1 LNFPFYIARRYLF
14 AKKTRHA
21 INIIS
26 GISVGGVTIGSMA
39 LIIILSAFNG
49 LDNLVRSLFSTFDP
63 DLKITVAEGK
73 TFSSEHENIKKLK
86 AHEGILYLSEV
97 IEENALLRYGE
108 KQYIAT
114 IKGVGDD
121 FIKMSGIDSMIYD
134 GEFLLKDQKNS
145 YAIVGQGIAS
155 TLSMGLNFITPIQ
168 IYVPKRTKN
177 VILTPDKAF
186 NRKYIFPS
194 GIFAIQQDF
203 DSKYIIVPIDF
214 ARELLDY
221 TVELSSIELKIDPSY
236 NQDRIQ
242 EELQALLGNEFEVK
256 NRFEQQE
263 FVYKIMQSEK
273 WAIFLIL
280 TFILMIASFNIIGS
294 LSMLIIEKKKDIET
308 LRNLGANLKLIRKI
322 FLLEGWMISILGAI
336 GGLILGSIICTLQQQ
351 FGLVKIQGG
360 ESFVIDTYPV
370 SMEIPDFLFVFLTV
384 LLIGYLAAWY
394 PVRYITKKFILAYR

>member
-280 TFILMIASFNIIGS
+280 TFILIIASFNIIGA

-336 GGLILGSIICTLQQQ
+336 SGLILGSIICTLQQQ

-384 LLIGYLAAWY
+384 LLIGFLAAWY
-394 PVRYITKKFILAYR
+394 PVRYITRKFILSYR

>member
-1 LNFPFYIARRYLF
+1 MNFPFYIARRYLF

-280 TFILMIASFNIIGS
+280 TFILIIASFNIIGA

-336 GGLILGSIICTLQQQ
+336 SGLILGSIICTLQQQ

-384 LLIGYLAAWY
+384 LLIGFLAAWY
-394 PVRYITKKFILAYR
+394 PVRYITRKFILSYR

>member
-1 LNFPFYIARRYLF
+1 MNFPFYIARRYLF
-14 AKKTRHA
+14 AKKSRHA

-26 GISVGGVTIGSMA
+26 AISVGGVSIGTMA

-49 LDNLVRSLFSTFDP
+49 LDDLVRSLFSTFDP
-63 DLKITVAEGK
+63 DLKITIAEGK
-73 TFSSEHENIKKLK
+73 TFSSEHEKIRKLYDQV
-86 AHEGILYLSEV
+86 GILYLTEV

-114 IKGVGDD
+114 IKGVGDE
-121 FIKMSGIDSMIYD
+121 FVMMSGIDSMIFE
-134 GEFLLKDQKNS
+134 GKFLLKDQKNRF
-145 YAIVGQGIAS
+145 AVVGQGIAS
-155 TLSMGLNFITPIQ
+155 NLSIGLSFITPIQ
-168 IYVPKRTKN
+168 IYVPKRTTN
-177 VILTPDKAF
+177 VVLTPDNAF

-203 DSKYIIVPIDF
+203 DSKYIIVPIEF

-221 TVELSSIELKIDPSY
+221 TSELSSIELKIDPSF
-236 NQDRIQ
+236 NQEQVQ
-242 EELQALLGNEFEVK
+242 EDLKRLLGNEFDVK
-256 NRFEQQE
+256 NRYEQQE

-280 TFILMIASFNIIGS
+280 TFILLIASFNIIGS

-308 LRNLGANLKLIRKI
+308 LRNLGANLRLIRKI
-322 FLLEGWMISILGAI
+322 FLLEGWMISIFGALF
-336 GGLILGSIICTLQQQ
+336 GLILGSLICFLQQQ

-370 SMEIPDFLFVFLTV
+370 SMEFLDFLFVFLTV
-384 LLIGYLAAWY
+384 LIIGFFAAWY
-394 PVRYITKKFILAYR
+394 PVRYITRKFILAYR

>member
-1 LNFPFYIARRYLF
+1 LNLPIYIARRYLF
-14 AKKTRHA
+14 AKKSRNA

-26 GISVGGVTIGSMA
+26 AISVGGVTIGTMA

-49 LDNLVRSLFSTFDP
+49 LDDLVRSLFNTFDP
-63 DLKITVAEGK
+63 DLKISVVEGK
-73 TFSSEHENIKKLK
+73 TFSSEHENIRKLK
-86 AHEGILYLSEV
+86 DQEGILYLSEV

-114 IKGVGDD
+114 IKGVSDD
-121 FIKMSGIDSMIYD
+121 FVKMSGIDSMIYD

-145 YAIVGQGIAS
+145 FAVVGQGIAS
-155 TLSMGLNFITPIQ
+155 NLSIGLSFITPIQ

-177 VILTPDKAF
+177 IILTPDKAF

-194 GIFAIQQDF
+194 GFFAIQQDF
-203 DSKYIIVPIDF
+203 DSRYVIVPIDF
-214 ARELLDY
+214 ARDLFDY
-221 TVELSSIELKIDPSY
+221 TVELSSIELKINPSY
-236 NQDRIQ
+236 NPDRIQ
-242 EELQALLGNEFEVK
+242 EELKILLGNEFEVK
-256 NRFEQQE
+256 NRYEQQE

-280 TFILMIASFNIIGS
+280 SFILVIASFNIIGS

-308 LRNLGANLKLIRKI
+308 LRNLGANLQLIRKI
-322 FLLEGWMISILGAI
+322 FLLEGWMISVLGALS
-336 GGLILGSIICTLQQQ
+336 GLILGSIICIIQQQ
-351 FGLVKIQGG
+351 FGLIKIQGG

-370 SMEIPDFLFVFLTV
+370 SMELTDFLFVFGTV

-394 PVRYITKKFILAYR
+394 PVRYISRKFMLAYR

>member
-26 GISVGGVTIGSMA
+26 GISVGGVTVGTMA
-39 LIIILSAFNG
+39 LVIILSAFNG

-73 TFSSEHENIKKLK
+73 TFSSEHEDIKKLK
-86 AHEGILYLSEV
+86 EHEGILYLSEV

-108 KQYIAT
+108 KQFIAT
-114 IKGVGDD
+114 IKGVSDN
-121 FIKMSGIDSMIYD
+121 FVKMSGIDSMIYD
-134 GEFLLKDQKNS
+134 GEFLLKDQKNR

-155 TLSMGLNFITPIQ
+155 TLSIGLNFITPIQ

-203 DSKYIIVPIDF
+203 DSRYIIVPIDF

-221 TVELSSIELKIDPSY
+221 TVELSSIELKIDPAY
-236 NQDRIQ
+236 NQNRVQ
-242 EELQALLGNEFEVK
+242 EELQILLGNGFEVK

-280 TFILMIASFNIIGS
+280 TLILIIASFNIIGS

-308 LRNLGANLKLIRKI
+308 LRNLGANMKLIKKI

-336 GGLILGSIICTLQQQ
+336 SGLILGSIICMLQQQ

-370 SMEIPDFLFVFLTV
+370 SMEILDFLFVFLTV
-384 LLIGYLAAWY
+384 LTIGYLAAWY
-394 PVRYITKKFILAYR
+394 PERYITRKFIRSYQ

>member
-1 LNFPFYIARRYLF
+1 MNFPFYIARRYLF

-134 GEFLLKDQKNS
+134 GEFLLKDQKNR

-280 TFILMIASFNIIGS
+280 TFILIIASFNIIGA

-336 GGLILGSIICTLQQQ
+336 SGLILGSIICTLQQQ

-384 LLIGYLAAWY
+384 LLIGFLAAWY
-394 PVRYITKKFILAYR
+394 PVRYITRKFILSYR

>member
-1 LNFPFYIARRYLF
+1 MNFPFYIARRYLF

-26 GISVGGVTIGSMA
+26 GISVGGVAVGTMA

-49 LDNLVRSLFSTFDP
+49 LDNLVRSLFSAFDP
-63 DLKITVAEGK
+63 DLKITVTEGK
-73 TFSSEHENIKKLK
+73 TFSAENEKVALVKE
-86 AHEGILYLSEV
+86 HEGILYLSEV
-97 IEENALLRYGE
+97 IEENVLLRYGE

-121 FIKMSGIDSMIYD
+121 FVKMSGIDSMIYD
-134 GEFLLKDQKNS
+134 GEFLLKDQRNS

-155 TLSMGLNFITPIQ
+155 TLSIGLNFITPIQ
-168 IYVPKRTKN
+168 IYVPKRTRN
-177 VILTPDKAF
+177 IILAPDKAF
-186 NRKYIFPS
+186 NRRYIFPS

-221 TVELSSIELKIDPSY
+221 TLELSSIELKIDPSY
-236 NQDRIQ
+236 DQDRVQ
-242 EELQALLGNEFEVK
+242 EELQELLGNEFEVK
-256 NRFEQQE
+256 NRYQQQE

-280 TFILMIASFNIIGS
+280 TFILIIASFNIIGS

-308 LRNLGANLKLIRKI
+308 LRNLGANMQLIRKI
-322 FLLEGWMISILGAI
+322 FLLEGWMISILGAV
-336 GGLILGSIICTLQQQ
+336 GGLILGSIICLLQKQ

-394 PVRYITKKFILAYR
+394 PVRYITKKFILSYH

>member
-1 LNFPFYIARRYLF
+1 
-14 AKKTRHA
+14 
-21 INIIS
+21 
-26 GISVGGVTIGSMA
+26 MA

-49 LDNLVRSLFSTFDP
+49 LDDLVRSLFSTFDP
-63 DLKITVAEGK
+63 DLKISVSEGK
-73 TFSSEHENIKKLK
+73 TFSLEHENIRKLK
-86 AHEGILYLSEV
+86 EQEGILYLSEV
-97 IEENALLRYGE
+97 IEENVLLRYGE

-121 FIKMSGIDSMIYD
+121 FVKMSGIDSMIYD
-134 GEFLLKDQKNS
+134 GEFLLKDQKNRF
-145 YAIVGQGIAS
+145 AVVGQGIAS
-155 TLSMGLNFITPIQ
+155 NLSIGLNFITPIQ

-186 NRKYIFPS
+186 NRKYIYPS

-203 DSKYIIVPIDF
+203 DSRYIIVPIDF

-221 TVELSSIELKIDPSY
+221 TTELTSIELKINLSF

-242 EELQALLGNEFEVK
+242 EELKILLGNEFEVK
-256 NRFEQQE
+256 NRYEQQE

-280 TFILMIASFNIIGS
+280 SFILIIASFNIIGS

-308 LRNLGANLKLIRKI
+308 LRNLGANLQLIRKI
-322 FLLEGWMISILGAI
+322 FLLEGWMISILGALS
-336 GGLILGSIICTLQQQ
+336 GLLLGSLICIIQQQ

-370 SMEIPDFLFVFLTV
+370 SMELPDFLFVFLTV

-394 PVRYITKKFILAYR
+394 PVRYITRKFMLAYR

>member
-1 LNFPFYIARRYLF
+1 
-14 AKKTRHA
+14 
-21 INIIS
+21 
-26 GISVGGVTIGSMA
+26 MA
-39 LIIILSAFNG
+39 LVIILSAFNG

-73 TFSSEHENIKKLK
+73 TFSSEHEDIKKLK
-86 AHEGILYLSEV
+86 EHEGILYLSEV

-108 KQYIAT
+108 KQFIAT
-114 IKGVGDD
+114 IKGVSDN
-121 FIKMSGIDSMIYD
+121 FVKMSGIDSMIYD
-134 GEFLLKDQKNS
+134 GEFLLKDQKNR

-155 TLSMGLNFITPIQ
+155 TLSIGLNFITPIQ

-177 VILTPDKAF
+177 VILTPDKTF

-203 DSKYIIVPIDF
+203 DSRYIIVPIDF

-221 TVELSSIELKIDPSY
+221 TVELSSIELKIDPAY
-236 NQDRIQ
+236 NQNRVQ
-242 EELQALLGNEFEVK
+242 EELQILLGNGFEVK

-280 TFILMIASFNIIGS
+280 TLILIIASFNIIGS

-308 LRNLGANLKLIRKI
+308 LRNLGANMKLIKKI

-336 GGLILGSIICTLQQQ
+336 SGLILGSIICMLQQQ

-370 SMEIPDFLFVFLTV
+370 SMEILDFLFVFLTV
-384 LLIGYLAAWY
+384 LTIGYLAAWY
-394 PVRYITKKFILAYR
+394 PERYITRKFIRSYQ

>member
-26 GISVGGVTIGSMA
+26 GISVGGVTIGTMA

-49 LDNLVRSLFSTFDP
+49 LDNLVRSLFNTFDP

-73 TFSSEHENIKKLK
+73 TFSSEQENIKKLK

-97 IEENALLRYGE
+97 IEENALLCYGE

-121 FIKMSGIDSMIYD
+121 FVKMSGIDSMVYD

-155 TLSMGLNFITPIQ
+155 TLSMGLSFITPIQ

-194 GIFAIQQDF
+194 GIFAIQQGF

-236 NQDRIQ
+236 NQDRVQ
-242 EELQALLGNEFEVK
+242 EELQTLLGNEFEVK
-256 NRFEQQE
+256 NRYEQQE

-280 TFILMIASFNIIGS
+280 TFILIIASFNIIGS

-336 GGLILGSIICTLQQQ
+336 SGLILGSIICALQQQ

-394 PVRYITKKFILAYR
+394 PVRYITRKFILAYR

>member
-26 GISVGGVTIGSMA
+26 GISVGGVTIGTMA

-49 LDNLVRSLFSTFDP
+49 LDNLVRSLFNTFDP

-73 TFSSEHENIKKLK
+73 TFSSEQENIKKLK

-121 FIKMSGIDSMIYD
+121 FVKMSGIDSMVYD

-236 NQDRIQ
+236 NQDRVQ
-242 EELQALLGNEFEVK
+242 KELQTLLGNEFEVK
-256 NRFEQQE
+256 NRYEQQE

-280 TFILMIASFNIIGS
+280 TFILIIASFNIIGS

-336 GGLILGSIICTLQQQ
+336 SGLILGSIICTLQQQ

-394 PVRYITKKFILAYR
+394 PVRYITRKFILAYR

>member
-49 LDNLVRSLFSTFDP
+49 LDNLVRSLFSAFDP

-134 GEFLLKDQKNS
+134 GEFLLKDQKNR

-177 VILTPDKAF
+177 VIHRIKHSTGSIYSLPAFLRF
-186 NRKYIFPS
+186 NRIL
-194 GIFAIQQDF
+194 IQNTLLYR
-203 DSKYIIVPIDF
+203 STSPANCWIIQW
-214 ARELLDY
+214 
-221 TVELSSIELKIDPSY
+221 
-236 NQDRIQ
+236 N
-242 EELQALLGNEFEVK
+242 
-256 NRFEQQE
+256 
-263 FVYKIMQSEK
+263 
-273 WAIFLIL
+273 
-280 TFILMIASFNIIGS
+280 
-294 LSMLIIEKKKDIET
+294 
-308 LRNLGANLKLIRKI
+308 
-322 FLLEGWMISILGAI
+322 
-336 GGLILGSIICTLQQQ
+336 
-351 FGLVKIQGG
+351 
-360 ESFVIDTYPV
+360 
-370 SMEIPDFLFVFLTV
+370 
-384 LLIGYLAAWY
+384 
-394 PVRYITKKFILAYR
+394 

>member
-1 LNFPFYIARRYLF
+1 MNFPFYIARRYLF
-14 AKKTRHA
+14 AKKSRHA

-26 GISVGGVTIGSMA
+26 AISVGGVSIGTMA

-49 LDNLVRSLFSTFDP
+49 LDDLVRSLFSTFDP
-63 DLKITVAEGK
+63 DLKITIAEGK
-73 TFSSEHENIKKLK
+73 TFSSEHEKIRKLYDQ
-86 AHEGILYLSEV
+86 EGILYLTEV

-114 IKGVGDD
+114 IKGVGDE
-121 FIKMSGIDSMIYD
+121 FVMMSGIDSMIFE
-134 GEFLLKDQKNS
+134 GKFLLKDQKNRF
-145 YAIVGQGIAS
+145 AVVGQGIAS
-155 TLSMGLNFITPIQ
+155 NLSIGLSFITPIQ
-168 IYVPKRTKN
+168 IYVPKRTTN
-177 VILTPDKAF
+177 VVLTPDNAF

-203 DSKYIIVPIDF
+203 DSKYIIVPIEF

-221 TVELSSIELKIDPSY
+221 TSELSSIELKIDPSF
-236 NQDRIQ
+236 NQEQVQ
-242 EELQALLGNEFEVK
+242 EDLKRLLGNEFDVK
-256 NRFEQQE
+256 NRYEQQE

-280 TFILMIASFNIIGS
+280 TFILLIASFNIIGS

-308 LRNLGANLKLIRKI
+308 LRNLGANLRLIRKI
-322 FLLEGWMISILGAI
+322 FLLEGWMISIFGALF
-336 GGLILGSIICTLQQQ
+336 GLILGSLICFLQQQ

-370 SMEIPDFLFVFLTV
+370 SMEFLDFLFVFLTV
-384 LLIGYLAAWY
+384 LIIGFFAAWY
-394 PVRYITKKFILAYR
+394 PVRYITRKFILAYR

>member
-1 LNFPFYIARRYLF
+1 LNFSFYIARRYLF

-26 GISVGGVTIGSMA
+26 SISVGGVTIGTMA

-63 DLKITVAEGK
+63 DLKITITEGK
-73 TFSSEHENIKKLK
+73 TFSSEHEKIKKLK
-86 AHEGILYLSEV
+86 DHEGILYLSEV
-97 IEENALLRYGE
+97 IEENALLRYGD
-108 KQYIAT
+108 KQFIAT
-114 IKGVGDD
+114 VKGVSDD
-121 FIKMSGIDSMIYD
+121 FVEMSGIDSMIYD
-134 GEFLLKDQKNS
+134 GKFLLKDQKNS

-155 TLSMGLNFITPIQ
+155 TLSIGLNFITPIQ

-177 VILTPDKAF
+177 IILTPDKAF

-203 DSKYIIVPIDF
+203 DSKYVIVPIDF

-221 TVELSSIELKIDPSY
+221 TVELSSIELKIDPAFD
-236 NQDRIQ
+236 QDRVQ
-242 EELQALLGNEFEVK
+242 KELQALLGSEFEVK

-280 TFILMIASFNIIGS
+280 TFILIIASFNIIGS

-322 FLLEGWMISILGAI
+322 FLLEGWMISLLGAI
-336 GGLILGSIICTLQQQ
+336 AGLLLGGIICMLQQR

-370 SMEIPDFLFVFLTV
+370 SMELMDFFFVFLTV

-394 PVRYITKKFILAYR
+394 PVRYITKKFILSYR

>member
-1 LNFPFYIARRYLF
+1 
-14 AKKTRHA
+14 
-21 INIIS
+21 
-26 GISVGGVTIGSMA
+26 MA

-49 LDNLVRSLFSTFDP
+49 LDNLVRSLFSAFDP
-63 DLKITVAEGK
+63 DLKITVSEGK
-73 TFSSEHENIKKLK
+73 TFSSEQENIKKIK
-86 AHEGILYLSEV
+86 EHEGILFLSEV

-114 IKGVGDD
+114 IKGVSDD

-134 GEFLLKDQKNS
+134 GEFLLKDEKNS
-145 YAIVGQGIAS
+145 YTVVGQGIAS
-155 TLSMGLNFITPIQ
+155 TLSIGLNFITPIQ
-168 IYVPKRTKN
+168 IYVPKRTTN

-214 ARELLDY
+214 ARELLNY
-221 TVELSSIELKIDPSY
+221 TDELTAIELKVDPSY
-236 NQDRIQ
+236 NQDRLQ
-242 EELQALLGNEFEVK
+242 EELQALLGDAFEVK
-256 NRFEQQE
+256 NRYQQQE
-263 FVYKIMQSEK
+263 FIYKIMQSEK

-280 TFILMIASFNIIGS
+280 TFILIIASFNIIGS

-308 LRNLGANLKLIRKI
+308 LRNLGANMQLIKKI

-336 GGLILGSIICTLQQQ
+336 SGLILGSIICMLQLQ

-360 ESFVIDTYPV
+360 ESFVVDTYPV
-370 SMEIPDFLFVFLTV
+370 SMEITDFLFVFLTV

-394 PVRYITKKFILAYR
+394 PVRYITKKFIRSYR

>member
-26 GISVGGVTIGSMA
+26 GISVGGVTIGTMA

-73 TFSSEHENIKKLK
+73 TFSSEHENITKLK
-86 AHEGILYLSEV
+86 EHEGILYLSEV

-121 FIKMSGIDSMIYD
+121 FVKMSGIDSMIYD

-236 NQDRIQ
+236 NQDRVQ
-242 EELQALLGNEFEVK
+242 KELQTLLGNEFEVK
-256 NRFEQQE
+256 NRYEQQE

-280 TFILMIASFNIIGS
+280 TFILIIASFNIIGS

-336 GGLILGSIICTLQQQ
+336 SGLILGSIICTLQQQ

-394 PVRYITKKFILAYR
+394 PVRYITRKFILAYR